1 MEWLKSIY
9 DNALSNAERMTGGY
23 AESDESRFGLLI
35 AILAAVAAGI
45 ALNAFLRSRRG
56 QRRDDDER
64 R

>member
-9 DNALSNAERMTGGY
+9 DNAMSNAERMTGGY
-23 AESDESRFGLLI
+23 AASEESRFGLLI
-35 AILAAVAAGI
+35 AIL
-45 ALNAFLRSRRG
+45 G

>member
-1 MEWLKSIY
+1 M
-9 DNALSNAERMTGGY
+9 SNAERMTGGY
-23 AESDESRFGLLI
+23 AASEESRFGLLI